1 MHHLLF
7 SQVNLS
13 TEEFQKTPLL
23 DHLEGIY
30 TINHFFIPFLWYL
43 LAQKYANLF
52 EQVIKMS

>member
-30 TINHFFIPFLWYL
+30 TINHFFMPFFLIHTGSKTRQL
-43 LAQKYANLF
+43 
-52 EQVIKMS
+52 I